1 MKTAIKD
8 MVDKLR
14 DMAEKRGDSAF
25 TAEILEAIDRLEN
38 AYDRIVEMEEAVART
53 EEEEED

>member
-1 MKTAIKD
+1 MKSDIKD

-14 DMAEKRGDSAF
+14 DMAEKRGDAAF
-25 TAEILEAIDRLEN
+25 TAEMLEAIDHLEN

-53 EEEEED
+53 EEEED

>member
-1 MKTAIKD
+1 MKSDIKD
-8 MVDKLR
+8 MVDKLQA
-14 DMAEKRGDSAF
+14 MAEKRGDAAF

-53 EEEEED
+53 EEEEDD